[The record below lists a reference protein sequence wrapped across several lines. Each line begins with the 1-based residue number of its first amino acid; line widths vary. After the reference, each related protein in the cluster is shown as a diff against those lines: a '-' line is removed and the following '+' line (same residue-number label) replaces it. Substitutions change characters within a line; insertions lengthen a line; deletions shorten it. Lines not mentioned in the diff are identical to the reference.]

1 MKNKNYQTVMTIS
14 LMVFL
19 VAGMALMNGCKKS
32 EPASSEVTAEDI
44 QQTADQKAKALIAK
58 LSTEAKE
65 VIEQT
70 TCPVMGGKINK
81 DIFVE
86 YKGQKVY
93 FCCTGCEDKFSADPE
108 KYISKL
114 PQFQK

>member
-19 VAGMALMNGCKKS
+19 AAGMVLMNGCKES
-32 EPASSEVTAEDI
+32 EPAASDTSSE
-44 QQTADQKAKALIAK
+44 KAP
-58 LSTEAKE
+58 E
-65 VIEQT
+65 VASATIEQT

-81 DIFVE
+81 NVFTE
-86 YKGQKVY
+86 YKGKKVY
-93 FCCTGCEDKFSADPE
+93 FCCPGCDSKFKADPE